1 MSPGTKVH
9 NGNSYP
15 ERIVCL
21 TEETTELLYLLG
33 EQDRIAGISVYTKRP
48 AHAAAEKPLVCD
60 FTGVNMD
67 KIKEIKPDLI
77 LGFSDV
83 QAEAAKQLVKAGYQV
98 LIFNQRSIED
108 IFRAIL
114 LTGSLVGRAD
124 AAAELSWTYRQKLT
138 EIAHLSAD
146 FERKPKIYF
155 EEWYSPLISGIRWVS
170 ELIEI
175 AGGTDC
181 FSELSWSPEAK
192 GRMVTD
198 EAEVVRRNPDI
209 ILASWCGKR
218 FIPAKITTR
227 TGWDQITAV
236 RQGSVFEL
244 DSSVILQPGPAALT
258 EGIDQIFQ
266 IVSNWQKLPR

>member
-1 MSPGTKVH
+1 MSSCPEIHKGK
-9 NGNSYP
+9 GFP

-33 EQDRIAGISVYTKRP
+33 EQDRIAGISVYTVRP
-48 AHAAAEKPLVCD
+48 AIAAAEKPGVCD

-67 KIKEIKPDLI
+67 KIRELKPDLI

-83 QAEAAKQLVKAGYQV
+83 QAEAAKQLIKAGFQV
-98 LIFNQRSIED
+98 MVFNQRSVED

-114 LTGSLVGRAD
+114 LTGSIVGRYEEAC
-124 AAAELSWTYRQKLT
+124 ELSSGYRHKLL
-138 EIAHLSAD
+138 EISRQSAAFD
-146 FERKPKIYF
+146 RKPKIFF

-175 AGGTDC
+175 AGGIDC
-181 FSELSWSPEAK
+181 FPELSVSAEAK
-192 GRMVTD
+192 GRMIAD

-218 FIPAKITTR
+218 FIREKITSR
-227 TGWDQITAV
+227 KGWDQINAV
-236 RQGSVFEL
+236 RQGSVFEI

-258 EGIDQIFQ
+258 DGIDQLFQ
-266 IVSNWQKLPR
+266 IVENWHKIQS